1 MKKHQK
7 LDCDYD
13 YGFVVLAINCHIKA
27 YKLCWKLNQILGL
40 NFEITDDHKITE
52 ELIFI
57 RYKSE
62 KTEGYELNLLSNRSK
77 KGYMIPSQK
86 RTNYFLIISTENW
99 ATIKHEFLSRLRA
112 INDILLVFELEL
124 GKEKN
129 SDRFII
135 HDKKN

>member
-1 MKKHQK
+1 MKKHYR
-7 LDCDYD
+7 LDCAYD
-13 YGFVVLAINCHIKA
+13 YNFVVLAINCHSKG
-27 YKLCWKLNQILGL
+27 YKLCWNLNQRLGL
-40 NFEITDDHKITE
+40 NFEITDEHKITE

-62 KTEGYELNLLSNRSK
+62 NSEGLELNLLSNQSK

-86 RTNYFLIISTENW
+86 SANYFLIISTENW
-99 ATIKHEFLSRLRA
+99 DIIKHEFLSRLRA

-124 GKEKN
+124 DKEKN

-135 HDKKN
+135 YDKKN